1 MRPLVVVA
9 IALVGI
15 ASPAAADEP
24 RAAPPVPPDALADAA
39 THATFAAHV
48 IDGDDARVAGRKTA
62 AARSYAAALAVRHDP
77 LIAGR
82 LGVLLV
88 ELGRPVDAADLLLDA
103 IQRASS
109 ASSDER
115 QGFLKA
121 YDAARAEVAWIDVT
135 ISHVG
140 AKLTLDSEPRNKSG
154 FSALSMFVT
163 PGEHELRA
171 TLDGYEPAVVI
182 FTARKGEQRTI
193 TLTLRELP
201 KPLPPPERLLRR
213 RDVDRAYT
221 VEEPREDEPARR
233 EPIVGGVVGQEK
245 KPGLRGTIGAGP
257 VVVFGVASWSP
268 AVGGVLAGSLR
279 PNEYVSIGVEGRA
292 AWLTSGV
299 QGGQINAMTAG
310 GLLSACGHYRWFY
323 GCVLGHLGVMSISA
337 ESASYEEKLTLSL
350 LPGAGAR
357 LGATWNVADRFVLT
371 ASVDALGLTQ
381 GKKIVVGQTV
391 LVDQPPVMLG
401 AQVVGGWEF

>member
-1 MRPLVVVA
+1 MRSLVVVA

-15 ASPAAADEP
+15 ASSAAADEP

-48 IDGDDARVAGRKTA
+48 IDGDDARAAGRKTA

-221 VEEPREDEPARR
+221 VEEPREDESARR
-233 EPIVGGVVGQEK
+233 EPIVGGVAGQEK

-279 PNEYVSIGVEGRA
+279 TNEHVSIGVEGRA

-299 QGGQINAMTAG
+299 QDGQINAMTAG
-310 GLLSACGHYRWFY
+310 GLLNACGHYRWFY
-323 GCVLGHLGVMSISA
+323 GCLVGHIGVINIEFEGTGYKERS
-337 ESASYEEKLTLSL
+337 LSFMQ
-350 LPGAGAR
+350 PGVGGRIGAR
-357 LGATWNVADRFVLT
+357 L
-371 ASVDALGLTQ
+371 SLGSSFSLQAAAEAIGLARGT
-381 GKKIVVGQTV
+381 KLMVGQTV
-391 LVDQPPVMLG
+391 LIDQPPVMITSQLLT
-401 AQVVGGWEF
+401 GWDF

>member
-1 MRPLVVVA
+1 MRTA
-9 IALVGI
+9 IAVTVALVGLV
-15 ASPAAADEP
+15 SPAVAYEARP
-24 RAAPPVPPDALADAA
+24 ASPVPPDAIADAA
-39 THATFAAHV
+39 AHATFAAHV
-48 IDGDDARVAGRKTA
+48 IDGDNARAAGRATA
-62 AARSYAAALAVRHDP
+62 AARSYAAALAVRRDA

-109 ASSDER
+109 ASPEER
-115 QGFLKA
+115 LGFLKA
-121 YDAARAEVAWIDVT
+121 YDAACAEVAWIDVM

-140 AKLTLDSEPRNKSG
+140 AKLTLDSEARNKNG

-171 TLDGYEPAVVI
+171 TLDGYEPAVES
-182 FTARKGEQRTI
+182 FTARKGQQMTMR
-193 TLTLRELP
+193 LTLRELK
-201 KPLPPPERLLRR
+201 KPLPGPESLLRR
-213 RDVDRAYT
+213 RDVARAYSA
-221 VEEPREDEPARR
+221 EEPPEDEPERR
-233 EPIVGGVVGQEK
+233 EPIVGGVSGQQK
-245 KPGLRGTIGAGP
+245 KPGTRGTIGAGP

-268 AVGGVLAGSLR
+268 AVGGVIAGSLR
-279 PNEYVSIGVEGRA
+279 PNEHVSIGVEGRA

-310 GLLSACGHYRWFY
+310 GLINACGHYRWFY
-323 GCVLGHLGVMSISA
+323 GCLIGHLGVMSISA
-337 ESASYEEKLTLSL
+337 ESASYEEKSILSI

-357 LGATWNVADRFVLT
+357 LGATWNVVDPFVLT

-381 GKKIVVGQTV
+381 GKKIIVGKTV
-391 LVDQPPVMLG
+391 LVDLPPVMFG
-401 AQVVGGWEF
+401 AQVTGGWEF